1 MLHFTC
7 QCPRWLAIPFAIW
20 PMFDVC
26 RRSLRS
32 KSLAALKVEQ
42 PAAPIGATRAPG
54 RHDDLQLADQVLYG
68 SIAGDAQRRK
78 RVPRSS
84 SGLSLA
90 GGDELTRAMELII
103 LIDVDS
109 PRVSWVGFTNF
120 TFTFYVHLSSLCV
133 WLLSFAF
140 CLYNVI
146 FYMWL
151 IKCSSVAQCS
161 SSPSVLCIAVA
172 RRVSPVRRC
181 DGCTILLYCI
191 ILLYYTLTMISVGGH
206 FNYLSGASRRR
217 AVYSDVSGGFVAS
230 RPLFDAVLGG
240 LHGGTSSPW
249 LWAQDKSVSSP

>member
-32 KSLAALKVEQ
+32 KSLAALNV
-42 PAAPIGATRAPG
+42 
-54 RHDDLQLADQVLYG
+54 
-68 SIAGDAQRRK
+68 AGDTMTYNSPIRCCTARSQATPN
-78 RVPRSS
+78 VASAGARSS

-103 LIDVDS
+103 LIDVAS
-109 PRVSWVGFTNF
+109 PRVSRVGFTIF

-140 CLYNVI
+140 CLYNVT

-151 IKCSSVAQCS
+151 IKCS
-161 SSPSVLCIAVA
+161 L
-172 RRVSPVRRC
+172 
-181 DGCTILLYCI
+181 
-191 ILLYYTLTMISVGGH
+191 VGR
-206 FNYLSGASRRR
+206 N
-217 AVYSDVSGGFVAS
+217 
-230 RPLFDAVLGG
+230 
-240 LHGGTSSPW
+240 
-249 LWAQDKSVSSP
+249 

>member
-1 MLHFTC
+1 MLHVTC

-32 KSLAALKVEQ
+32 KSLAALNV
-42 PAAPIGATRAPG
+42 
-54 RHDDLQLADQVLYG
+54 
-68 SIAGDAQRRK
+68 AGDTMTYNSPIRCCTARSQATPN
-78 RVPRSS
+78 VASAGARSS

-120 TFTFYVHLSSLCV
+120 TFTFTFTCRP
-133 WLLSFAF
+133 FAF
-140 CLYNVI
+140 GSYHL
-146 FYMWL
+146 
-151 IKCSSVAQCS
+151 
-161 SSPSVLCIAVA
+161 
-172 RRVSPVRRC
+172 
-181 DGCTILLYCI
+181 
-191 ILLYYTLTMISVGGH
+191 H
-206 FNYLSGASRRR
+206 FVYLSGASRRR